1 LQVAC
6 NRVLPSDL
14 VLTPRSSMPDA
25 APARTP
31 GFFGTPPLLETS
43 STTKS
48 TQKVRGSSHPIAAFR
63 HEFPD
68 ANGHRIRLD
77 DAFECGFAVRIVGA
91 RKGARDHSAVP
102 RAIAHKL
109 VRRSFSLEAYR
120 PQQTLRPHVEGA
132 PRMAIVFIPVAQNKS
147 PAFASAPSASS
158 AAVTDTSQPSMFPSI
173 PSNRVDRC
181 RRTRRRRSLC

>member
-6 NRVLPSDL
+6 NRVLRAL
-14 VLTPRSSMPDA
+14 RSCSYAEVFNARRSAGEDA
-25 APARTP
+25 RILWH
-31 GFFGTPPLLETS
+31 PPLLETS

-63 HEFPD
+63 HEFPN

-77 DAFECGFAVRIVGA
+77 DAFDCGFAVRIVGA

-102 RAIAHKL
+102 RAKL
-109 VRRSFSLEAYR
+109 VRRSSSLEAYA
-120 PQQTLRPHVEGA
+120 PQQTFRPHVEGA

-147 PAFASAPSASS
+147 PAFASAPSSS
-158 AAVTDTSQPSMFPSI
+158 AAVTDTCPR
-173 PSNRVDRC
+173 RVTVVTDNEREFS
-181 RRTRRRRSLC
+181 RIDNLQVENWLR